1 VWPRPVS
8 SGTRAPPTNPP
19 APVTSI
25 SMPAIFSRGPIPRI
39 PAGPP
44 GPLDSGRGRWQA
56 SAMEGSAGIGALVRR
71 MEGLL
76 EPLEARGDPARFFLA
91 TYLRTTRA
99 VAEELARGG
108 FRDPAWVERWD
119 VAFADLYLDAI
130 EDAEAGRRPPGPWAV
145 AFGAGAGADGV
156 APLGHVLLGMN
167 AHINYDLAQSLL
179 AVIPSRDFDDPGVLA
194 DRHADHEHIDQVLV
208 ARVGAEDSELEAL
221 SGPRSRTDRLLQP
234 LNRLATRRFLRESRA
249 KVWANARL
257 LDAARRAGPQA
268 YADRLAELERLAAAR
283 VADLMAPGQVVL
295 KLAVKGFGVRLPGA

>member
-1 VWPRPVS
+1 
-8 SGTRAPPTNPP
+8 
-19 APVTSI
+19 
-25 SMPAIFSRGPIPRI
+25 
-39 PAGPP
+39 
-44 GPLDSGRGRWQA
+44 
-56 SAMEGSAGIGALVRR
+56 MERSAGIGALVRR

-76 EPLEARGDPARFFLA
+76 EPLEARGGPARYFLA

-99 VAEELARGG
+99 VAEELERGG

-130 EDAEAGRRPPGPWAV
+130 EDAEAGRRPPEPWAV
-145 AFGAGAGADGV
+145 AFGAGAGADGL
-156 APLGHVLLGMN
+156 PPRRHVLLGMN

-179 AVIPSRDFDDPGVLA
+179 AVIPSRDFDDPGLLA

-208 ARVGAEDSELEAL
+208 ARVGAEDTELEAL

-268 YADRLAELERLAAAR
+268 YADRLADLERLAAAR